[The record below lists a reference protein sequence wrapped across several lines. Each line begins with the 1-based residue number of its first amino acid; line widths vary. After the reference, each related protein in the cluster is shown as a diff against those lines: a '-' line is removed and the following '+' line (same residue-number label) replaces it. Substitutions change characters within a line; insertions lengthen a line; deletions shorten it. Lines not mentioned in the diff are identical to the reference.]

1 MDHYKLT
8 TEEIAEIKEQFAQ
21 FDKDGDGTI
30 SLKELGKYLC
40 SLWNLAGLSYWHSVE
55 TGIVLRSIGQTPS
68 EADLKE
74 MVKDAD
80 KDGDGTINFH
90 EFLTMMSQQEGK
102 RAYLV
107 CRLLETD

>member
-40 SLWNLAGLSYWHSVE
+40 SLWNLAGLSY
-55 TGIVLRSIGQTPS
+55 
-68 EADLKE
+68 
-74 MVKDAD
+74 
-80 KDGDGTINFH
+80 
-90 EFLTMMSQQEGK
+90 
-102 RAYLV
+102 
-107 CRLLETD
+107 